1 MQGKSRSLQS
11 KSLKNVP
18 GKNCILFMGGESRT
32 AKGEQSRRMLG
43 WQEGFGEGLAGG
55 TGTAGT
61 GGQHQQAGL
70 DPDLET
76 MRPFLV
82 YRVFTYSPRVSQVIF

>member
-1 MQGKSRSLQS
+1 
-11 KSLKNVP
+11 
-18 GKNCILFMGGESRT
+18 
-32 AKGEQSRRMLG
+32 MLG

-55 TGTAGT
+55 TGTART